1 MKSQKKEK
9 EINREKEKEEKL
21 EETEPATIE
30 VKKEQNKIKNENK
43 IFFFTD
49 NYKKNYIFLT
59 NPTENGRDHEA
70 TNL

>member
-21 EETEPATIE
+21 EETKPATIE

-43 IFFFTD
+43 IFFLLTITR
-49 NYKKNYIFLT
+49 KIIFF
-59 NPTENGRDHEA
+59 
-70 TNL
+70 